1 MAITIDGTNGFTFND
16 GTTQVSAGKIL
27 QVVSTNFSTLVTV
40 SGTLADVS
48 NFSASITP
56 KLSTSKILITVSVA
70 FGFGS
75 DTYPYILLKR
85 NGTSIFT
92 GSSATGSQSNVFL
105 GGYGTAGTPSNY
117 RIQQPSKTVLDSP
130 ATTSS
135 ITYQIAAAC
144 PFGQPGYI
152 NRQGAQDN
160 AGYIQ
165 YPTSTIT
172 LMEVAA

>member
-105 GGYGTAGTPSNY
+105 GGYGTSAAGAY
-117 RIQQPSKTVLDSP
+117 RLMQPSKTVLDSP

-152 NRQGAQDN
+152 NRQGSQDN
-160 AGYIQ
+160 NGYIQ